1 MIIRNLQVGATQ
13 LVILRLRLDND
24 DVALL
29 DSVRRLAEVQARLMP
44 PYGPIELPAPVP
56 SNEPL
61 NDIAAGYA
69 AFLRIA
75 DGAACGSSGE
85 IRLWPAAAVRQL
97 QSVTDNLPGAGE
109 RWCAVADVVQNPVV
123 VEYATGEV
131 WWFSDLNI
139 VWYTDTQQSSFAKL
153 ADNIAASSTTS
164 SSASDTPSTS
174 PANRA
179 THGCRRYQTPDE
191 AYQ

>member
-1 MIIRNLQVGATQ
+1 
-13 LVILRLRLDND
+13 
-24 DVALL
+24 
-29 DSVRRLAEVQARLMP
+29 MP
-44 PYGPIELPAPVP
+44 PYGPNELPAPVP

-61 NDIAAGYA
+61 DDLAAGCA

-109 RWCAVADVVQNPVV
+109 RWCAVADVMQNPVL

-131 WWFSDLNI
+131 WWFYDLNI

-153 ADNIAASSTTS
+153 ADDISGFIDYLVLGPGFAEHIATEPGDPWLQALSN
-164 SSASDTPSTS
+164 P
-174 PANRA
+174 R
-179 THGCRRYQTPDE
+179 
-191 AYQ
+191 